1 MLFGEAVEEVTVG
14 SNVCV
19 EGMVVSID
27 SMEVVVAAGEELY
40 GCIKCCKTGDED
52 DKDEFV

>member
-1 MLFGEAVEEVTVG
+1 MFGEAVEEVTVG
-14 SNVCV
+14 SNACV
-19 EGMVVSID
+19 EGMVVSKD

>member
-1 MLFGEAVEEVTVG
+1 MFGDAVEEVTVG
-14 SNVCV
+14 SNACV
-19 EGMVVSID
+19 EGMVVSKD